1 MNNNQKAIK
10 DSAQSIFSELALFS
24 NAVTD
29 FQKKAREI
37 SKEEYL
43 TNEGIEAKTNEAK
56 AYLVKRA
63 VELSSS
69 ISLSLATIRKA
80 AMAMEES
87 FVISPELQAAI
98 ALTGAAGEK
107 LDDETR
113 DRMWKQFIGDSN
125 ALRSLKALFESKG
138 MYTKEMEKYIFSAE
152 SWCDELESL
161 AIDFKIQPGTN
172 LNQAVT
178 FGRKLEKFCELE
190 GVELDKPFIQY
201 LNAEDYSQFYTE
213 QLRAAFGV

>member
-1 MNNNQKAIK
+1 MNNNQKTIK

-37 SKEEYL
+37 AKEEYL

-63 VELSSS
+63 VELSTS

-98 ALTGAAGEK
+98 TLTSAAGEK
-107 LDDETR
+107 LDNSAR
-113 DRMWKQFIGDSN
+113 DRMWKQFIGDNN

-152 SWCDELESL
+152 EQCNDLESSAL
-161 AIDFKIQPGTN
+161 DFKIQPGTN
-172 LNQAVT
+172 LNQTVT

-213 QLRAAFGV
+213 QLRTAFGI

>member
-1 MNNNQKAIK
+1 MNNNQKTIK

-37 SKEEYL
+37 AKEEYL

-63 VELSSS
+63 VELSTS

-98 ALTGAAGEK
+98 TLTSAAGEK
-107 LDDETR
+107 LDNSAR
-113 DRMWKQFIGDSN
+113 DRMWKQFIGDNN
-125 ALRSLKALFESKG
+125 ALRSLKALFDSKG
-138 MYTKEMEKYIFSAE
+138 MYTKEMEKYIFNAE
-152 SWCDELESL
+152 EQCNDLESSAL
-161 AIDFKIQPGTN
+161 DFKIQPGTN
-172 LNQAVT
+172 LSQTVT

-213 QLRAAFGV
+213 QLRTAFGI

>member
-1 MNNNQKAIK
+1 MNNNQKTIK

-63 VELSSS
+63 VELSTS
-69 ISLSLATIRKA
+69 ISLGLATIRKA

-98 ALTGAAGEK
+98 TLTSAAGEK
-107 LDDETR
+107 LDNSAR
-113 DRMWKQFIGDSN
+113 DRMWKQFIGDNN

-152 SWCDELESL
+152 EQCNDLESSAL
-161 AIDFKIQPGTN
+161 DFKIQPGTN

-178 FGRKLEKFCELE
+178 FGQKLEKFCELE

-201 LNAEDYSQFYTE
+201 LNADDYSQFYTE
-213 QLRAAFGV
+213 QLRTAFGI

>member
-1 MNNNQKAIK
+1 MNNNQKTIK

-37 SKEEYL
+37 AKEEYL

-63 VELSSS
+63 VELSTS

-98 ALTGAAGEK
+98 TLTSAAGEK
-107 LDDETR
+107 LDTSAR
-113 DRMWKQFIGDSN
+113 DRMWKQFIGDNN

-152 SWCDELESL
+152 EQCNDLESSAL
-161 AIDFKIQPGTN
+161 DFKIQPGTN
-172 LNQAVT
+172 LNQTVA

>member
-1 MNNNQKAIK
+1 MNSNQKTIK
-10 DSAQSIFSELALFS
+10 DGAQSIFSELALFA

-37 SKEEYL
+37 AKEEYL
-43 TNEGIEAKTNEAK
+43 TEEGIAAKTNEAK

-63 VELSSS
+63 GELSTS

-80 AMAMEES
+80 AVAMEES

-125 ALRSLKALFESKG
+125 ALRSLKALFESKE

-161 AIDFKIQPGTN
+161 AIKFKIQPGTN
-172 LNQAVT
+172 LNQAVN